1 MITMWEDYRNVTSLT
16 SLQPLILR
24 AFLIMCLF
32 LVYHVE
38 VVTTPRWWVSPLPGD
53 DSAFLRHNLLIIFP
67 GDKQSKTEIS
77 KLILSGQSCQFDLSK
92 WSFISIMDQ
101 IFLEELHLKSRIL
114 KKKIIQ
120 FKVSATQ
127 RGFFS
132 FFLSLTLL
140 SCPLLTS
147 CPRCP
152 PCCCC
157 LISECWPPPSHPT
170 QPSPGRVSPLLHQH
184 CRTWGLGNIWKS
196 PLDHRRRWSH
206 CRKDSTET
214 AWCRPLRSL
223 SPTEIVITQHRHYTP
238 LHHGD
243 WLVSETPEPAG
254 SVIYQIY
261 MELLELLELVE
272 LLELLTSTWYFV
284 IKKYLNNQIVIK

>member
-38 VVTTPRWWVSPLPGD
+38 VVTTPRWWASPLPGD
-53 DSAFLRHNLLIIFP
+53 DSAFLGHNLLIIFP

-132 FFLSLTLL
+132 FFFIFDTSVLSFTDLL
-140 SCPLLTS
+140 SKVSSMLLLSDIWVLAPTITPDPVFPCP
-147 CPRCP
+147 C
-152 PCCCC
+152 
-157 LISECWPPPSHPT
+157 IPPPPPT
-170 QPSPGRVSPLLHQH
+170 LS
-184 CRTWGLGNIWKS
+184 
-196 PLDHRRRWSH
+196 D
-206 CRKDSTET
+206 
-214 AWCRPLRSL
+214 LRSGKHL
-223 SPTEIVITQHRHYTP
+223 KISPRSQTQVIP
-238 LHHGD
+238 LPYG
-243 WLVSETPEPAG
+243 
-254 SVIYQIY
+254 
-261 MELLELLELVE
+261 
-272 LLELLTSTWYFV
+272 
-284 IKKYLNNQIVIK
+284 